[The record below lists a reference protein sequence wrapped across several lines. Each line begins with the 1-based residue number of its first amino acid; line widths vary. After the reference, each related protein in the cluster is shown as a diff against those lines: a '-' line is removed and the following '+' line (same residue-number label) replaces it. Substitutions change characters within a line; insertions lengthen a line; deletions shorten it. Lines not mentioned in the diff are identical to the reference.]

1 MSISSIF
8 IGIAFILSLYFFWNL
23 TRIRFYNEDFRQNRL
38 YILIVAIFIAFI
50 VWGISR
56 NFV

>member
-1 MSISSIF
+1 MLISNIF

-23 TRIRFYNEDFRQNRL
+23 IKIRFYKEDFRQNRL

-50 VWGISR
+50 IWGISR
-56 NFV
+56 NFI